1 MSNQQ
6 HAKEL
11 HKLIIRKFKKE
22 KYTLHLKTI
31 SEGVDLDDMQLI
43 SKYNKEIRYLL
54 CVIDFLSK
62 CAWVVPLKYKKGVTI
77 ANSSQSIL
85 QKENQT
91 KYG

>member
-31 SEGVDLDDMQLI
+31 SEGVDLDDM
-43 SKYNKEIRYLL
+43 
-54 CVIDFLSK
+54 
-62 CAWVVPLKYKKGVTI
+62 
-77 ANSSQSIL
+77 
-85 QKENQT
+85 
-91 KYG
+91 